1 MNYSFGERSIEM
13 IVIGTSAGGVDA
25 LMKLLPCFK
34 KPSSIS
40 AAIVIHLPS
49 KGHNLIPNLVAPECD
64 FSVTEAFAGGPIEKE
79 TIYIAPPD
87 YHLCLEPNKT
97 LSLSTEAL
105 VNFSRPSIDIL
116 FDSAAY
122 AYQKNVLGILLT
134 GSNHDGAQGLKT
146 IQEQGGLTIVQDPHD
161 LEFPAMPKA
170 ALDLIKPDYIM
181 TLEEISNLISEIS
194 LKGNRYG
201 N

>member
-1 MNYSFGERSIEM
+1 MKYPLGERQIEM

-34 KPSSIS
+34 KPSMVS

-49 KGHNLIPNLVAPECD
+49 KGENLIPNLVGPECD
-64 FSVTEAFAGGPIEKE
+64 FSVKEALPGQPIEKE

-97 LSLSTEAL
+97 LSLSNEAP

-134 GSNHDGAQGLKT
+134 GSNHDGAEGLKT
-146 IQEQGGLTIVQDPHD
+146 IKEQGGLTIVQDPQD

-170 ALDLIKPDYIM
+170 ALDLFCPDFVM
-181 TLEEISNLISEIS
+181 TLEEISTLISTIS
-194 LKGNRYG
+194 LKGTRYG

>member
-1 MNYSFGERSIEM
+1 MNRLLEDRSIDM

-34 KPSSIS
+34 KPSNLS

-49 KGHNLIPNLVAPECD
+49 KGENLIPNLVAPECD
-64 FSVTEAFAGGPIEKE
+64 FLVKEALSGETVERE
-79 TIYIAPPD
+79 TIYIATPD

-97 LSLSTEAL
+97 LSLSNEPL

-134 GSNHDGAQGLKT
+134 GSNHDGALGLKT
-146 IQEQGGLTIVQDPHD
+146 IQEQGGLTLVQNPQG

-170 ALDLIKPDYIM
+170 ALDLIRPDYVM
-181 TLEEISNLISEIS
+181 TLDEISTLISAIS
-194 LKGNRYG
+194 SKGMRHG